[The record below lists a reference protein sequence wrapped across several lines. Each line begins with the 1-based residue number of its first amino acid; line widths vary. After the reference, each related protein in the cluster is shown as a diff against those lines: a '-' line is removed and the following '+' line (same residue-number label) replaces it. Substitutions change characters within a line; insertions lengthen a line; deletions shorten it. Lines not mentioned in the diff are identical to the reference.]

1 MTWKEGVN
9 YTLMN
14 LADDAILGDAVSSS
28 KHRKLTQKGPS
39 EIRNT
44 GTKQQ
49 KELRLGQMRAS
60 AAGRQTQVCA
70 DSRTGHDGRAEP
82 AARSRSK
89 TPVKGLGPGAPRRL
103 LGIRAAGRD
112 QPLVSEGGVE
122 VPGGSGVAE
131 ARTGAP
137 SAQTRWRQFRGKPHK

>member
-49 KELRLGQMRAS
+49 KDLRLGQ
-60 AAGRQTQVCA
+60 T
-70 DSRTGHDGRAEP
+70 
-82 AARSRSK
+82 
-89 TPVKGLGPGAPRRL
+89 
-103 LGIRAAGRD
+103 
-112 QPLVSEGGVE
+112 
-122 VPGGSGVAE
+122 
-131 ARTGAP
+131 
-137 SAQTRWRQFRGKPHK
+137 